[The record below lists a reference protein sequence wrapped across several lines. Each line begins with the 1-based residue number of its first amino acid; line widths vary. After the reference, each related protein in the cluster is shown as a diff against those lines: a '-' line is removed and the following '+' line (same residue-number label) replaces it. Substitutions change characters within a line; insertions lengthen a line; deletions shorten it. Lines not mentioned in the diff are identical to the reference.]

1 MGDQTR
7 RNEGT
12 EPRDR
17 PWLLGLTHTT
27 GWLGPASSPPHS
39 HKLSLSSRTRHP
51 IVYFLDY
58 FPAKLQVIPRCYR
71 KPSFFQSICHTN
83 LRGTLLLAFLF
94 SKPVLIH
101 RSTLTGLTCL
111 FIPSKIFIIQ
121 IPKACH
127 GVVLFTFTLR
137 TYAQGLIC
145 ICEQWWTQKE
155 TLGWLPSPLCWQTG
169 SSWKK
174 QWTTQGT
181 SLEHL
186 KTS

>member
-1 MGDQTR
+1 MTPGPDSHHRMVGSIPSPQSR
-7 RNEGT
+7 A
-12 EPRDR
+12 
-17 PWLLGLTHTT
+17 LLVL
-27 GWLGPASSPPHS
+27 
-39 HKLSLSSRTRHP
+39 KDRHP

-58 FPAKLQVIPRCYR
+58 FPAKLQAIPRCYR
-71 KPSFFQSICHTN
+71 KPSFFRNICHTN
-83 LRGTLLLAFLF
+83 LRGTLLLAFLV
-94 SKPVLIH
+94 SKPILIH

-111 FIPSKIFIIQ
+111 FIPSKIFITQ
-121 IPKACH
+121 MPKACH

-137 TYAQGLIC
+137 TYAQGLTC

-174 QWTTQGT
+174 QGTTQGT